1 MNSTNKRRQHTRWTE
16 ERKQQLA
23 EAYARGGNREAC
35 RVFPECTAGSLA
47 AAATTFQI
55 TRRDQPIRVL
65 KERALHVVSGVS
77 A

>member
-35 RVFPECTAGSLA
+35 RVCQNA
-47 AAATTFQI
+47 
-55 TRRDQPIRVL
+55 RRARLRRPQRHSRLRGAI
-65 KERALHVVSGVS
+65 SQS
-77 A
+77 AS